1 MTWTPTEP
9 TWAAP
14 SHREIDD
21 LHWLAYRA
29 RRELGQ
35 PWYSGISRTL
45 AWVRGGRAAP
55 ITGRTDSPVSREL
68 ATAEMWAATA
78 ASTPDIPPPP
88 LEDISARLGVP
99 HVAPQRV
106 DVDLADGA
114 WRALR
119 WLLGEPGQGPPLS
132 LPVRHDDGTTPTADE
147 LYDIA
152 LAAAPDRFRLPE
164 QRAELHN
171 RVEQNA
177 RRYRDLAAAIDA
189 VRADVAARSA

>member
-1 MTWTPTEP
+1 VTWTPAEP
-9 TWAAP
+9 AWAAP
-14 SHREIDD
+14 SRREIDD

-35 PWYSGISRTL
+35 PSYSGISRTL

-55 ITGRTDSPVSREL
+55 ITGRTDIPVTREL
-68 ATAEMWAATA
+68 ATAEKWAANA
-78 ASTPDIPPPP
+78 ASTPDLTPPP
-88 LEDISARLGVP
+88 LEYISAQLGVV
-99 HVAPQRV
+99 HVAPQPV
-106 DVDLADGA
+106 DADLADGA

-119 WLLGEPGQGPPLS
+119 WLLGEPGQSPPLP
-132 LPVRHDDGTTPTADE
+132 LPVRHVDGTVPTADE

-164 QRAELHN
+164 QRAELRS

>member
-1 MTWTPTEP
+1 MTWRPVEP
-9 TWAAP
+9 AWAAP
-14 SHREIDD
+14 SRREIDD

-29 RRELGQ
+29 RRDLGR
-35 PWYSGISRTL
+35 PWYCGISRTL
-45 AWVRGGRAAP
+45 AWARGGRAAP
-55 ITGRTDSPVSREL
+55 ITGRTDAPVTREL
-68 ATAEMWAATA
+68 ATAEMWAANA
-78 ASTPDIPPPP
+78 ASTPDLVPPR
-88 LEDISARLGVP
+88 LEDISAQLGVP
-99 HVAPQRV
+99 HVPPQRV
-106 DVDLADGA
+106 DADLADGA

-119 WLLGEPGQGPPLS
+119 WLLGERDQGPPLP
-132 LPVRHDDGTTPTADE
+132 LPVRHDDGSTPTADE

-164 QRAELHN
+164 QRAELRT